1 MGPLEDPTH
10 EPDPWAR
17 RMSRIVRYLDN
28 DGIALALETRG
39 IGKHRVVFAHG
50 WISSRRIF
58 YDVVARLD
66 PTQFTSYLL
75 DFRGS
80 GLSDRPAQGH
90 DVRGYASDLRAALAD
105 ADGPVTLVA
114 HSMGGKIAQFVALD
128 PPKNL
133 KRLILI
139 APGTARALP
148 LNESHRARAREAF
161 GSRARIDR
169 FQRAAMVR
177 EIAPD
182 SMERLIDDALTASHE
197 AWFHWYERGRT
208 EDFFDRLPEI
218 ALPTTVVAGERDPLA
233 TTARLRRDVA
243 SAIPGADLVVLRNVG
258 HNIQVEMPAEVAQLI
273 EGLAGDHASRS
284 TRSG

>member
-17 RMSRIVRYLDN
+17 RMSRIIRYLDN

-39 IGKHRVVFAHG
+39 IGKHRIVFAHG

-66 PTQFTSYLL
+66 PTRFTSYLL

-80 GLSDRPAQGH
+80 GLSDRPAHGH
-90 DVRGYASDLRAALAD
+90 DVSGYASDLRAALAD
-105 ADGPVTLVA
+105 AEGPVTLVA

-128 PPKNL
+128 PPSNL

-148 LNESHRARAREAF
+148 LNERHRARARESF

-197 AWFHWYERGRT
+197 AWFNWYERGRA
-208 EDFFDRLPEI
+208 EDFFDRVPTI
-218 ALPTTVVAGERDPLA
+218 ALPTTVVAGDRDPLA
-233 TTARLRRDVA
+233 SSARLRRDVA
-243 SAIPGADLVVLRNVG
+243 GVIPGANLVVLRNVG
-258 HNIQVEMPAEVAQLI
+258 HNIPVEMPAEIAQLI
-273 EGLAGDHASRS
+273 EDVTGNQASS
-284 TRSG
+284 ATRSE